1 MPSVVRS
8 AVPADL
14 EALVEISGR
23 CFDNPWSRESLADDI
38 ERSWTR
44 VLVAETERGDIA
56 AFVHYWLVAGEV
68 QVMNVA
74 TDPTRRRCGHAR
86 ALVEAMLIHARAL
99 GCEAVLLEVRATNAA
114 AIGLYAGLGFAQTGM
129 RARYYDDGED
139 AVLMTASL

>member
-8 AVPADL
+8 AIPADL

-38 ERSWTR
+38 VRSWTR
-44 VLVAETERGDIA
+44 VLVAETEGGDIA

-74 TDPTRRRCGHAR
+74 TDPSRRRSGHAR
-86 ALVEAMLIHARAL
+86 ALVEAMLTHARAL
-99 GCEAVLLEVRATNAA
+99 DCEAVLLEVRATNAA